1 MSAPE
6 GIVQTQMEALLRR
19 VAREQE
25 MLSRRARD
33 AAEEQARNIVERAR
47 DEARLRLRQA
57 KEEAHQSH
65 ERALADRRAALDTSA
80 RQREQALL
88 SELMDR
94 AWRVLPAELAAVWAD
109 DAARRAWCTAACAI
123 AARIV
128 MGEGKFAVELD
139 PAMAEDEAGRLAH
152 DLADDGQAAEVR
164 RVDGIGPG
172 LRIRRGLA
180 CVDATITGLL
190 ASRERVEAE
199 LLAELDTLLAQHGG
213 TTT

>member
-6 GIVQTQMEALLRR
+6 GIVQAQMEALLRR

-33 AAEEQARNIVERAR
+33 AAQEQARNIVERAR

-57 KEEAHQSH
+57 TEDAHQSH

-88 SELMDR
+88 SELLDR
-94 AWRVLPAELAAVWAD
+94 AWRILPDELAAVWAD
-109 DAARRAWCTAACAI
+109 AAARRKWCTAACAI
-123 AARIV
+123 ARRIV
-128 MGEGKFAVELD
+128 LGEGRYTVELD
-139 PAMAEDEAGRLAH
+139 PALAEDEALGLAH
-152 DLADDGQAAEVR
+152 ELAGDDADAKVCRIAGL
-164 RVDGIGPG
+164 GPG

-199 LLAELDTLLAQHGG
+199 LLAELDTLLVQHGG
-213 TTT
+213 RTT